1 MKYLYPVIHFLNNEV
16 ALENA
21 RIAFNAGCEGLFI
34 IDMTPVPDGQKY
46 DPVLYEECVKELV
59 ATWPDKNIGINY
71 LETPYN
77 ILENQKLGATM
88 EWCDN
93 PGIHSVEAFNRRDV
107 QKNLNLLLIDAR
119 QINPDFK
126 FFGSVA
132 FKTQIPDLV
141 PGQSAIIAASY
152 GWIATTSGVE
162 TGSPPSVEKMKTM
175 KEALGD
181 RPLAVASGIDPEN
194 VVDFLPYIDYFLV
207 ATGISKSFYEFDS
220 ELVEDL
226 ARKIQK

>member
-1 MKYLYPVIHFLNNEV
+1 MKYLYPVIHFLNTET

-21 RIAFNAGCEGLFI
+21 RIAFDAGCEGLFI
-34 IDMTPVPDGQKY
+34 IDMTPPPDGQEY
-46 DPVLYEECVKELV
+46 DPTLYEECVKALV
-59 ATWPDKNIGINY
+59 AAWPDKNIGINY

-93 PGIHSVEAFNRRDV
+93 PGIHSNAAFNHRVLQDD
-107 QKNLNLLLIDAR
+107 LNQLANDAR

-132 FKTQIPDLV
+132 FKTQIPDFA
-141 PGQSAIIAASY
+141 PGESAVVAANY

-194 VVDFLPYIDYFLV
+194 VLDFLSYVDYFLV
-207 ATGISKSFYEFDS
+207 ATGISKSFYEFDPT
-220 ELVEDL
+220 LVEEL
-226 ARKIQK
+226 IRKIQ